1 MLLDITLPRPYYSAA
16 SVLFHNICIIFSFLF
31 PDFIFDLFKSKFDLA
46 GFSLIFFFCCVIH
59 NYTNLC
65 PPFLAHKLQ
74 NLIMILVKWA
84 ETVLIAYLSSIF
96 WWASVL
102 EPSGVISLI
111 KTNLLSSWMLH
122 QNRLNLKVSS
132 KIWMKTVFGCAPK

>member
-16 SVLFHNICIIFSFLF
+16 SVLFHNICIIFPFLL

-96 WWASVL
+96 
-102 EPSGVISLI
+102 
-111 KTNLLSSWMLH
+111 
-122 QNRLNLKVSS
+122 
-132 KIWMKTVFGCAPK
+132 

>member
-16 SVLFHNICIIFSFLF
+16 SVLFHNICIIFPFLF
-31 PDFIFDLFKSKFDLA
+31 PDFIFYLFKSKFDLA

-65 PPFLAHKLQ
+65 PPFLAHKPQ

-84 ETVLIAYLSSIF
+84 ETVLIAYHSSIF

-111 KTNLLSSWMLH
+111 KTNLLSSWIH
-122 QNRLNLKVSS
+122 QNQLNLKVSS